1 MGDLMIVEQLNGEA
15 RVSSKVIAENV
26 ENSHKAVSQL
36 IKKHLTHIEEFGKV
50 EFEMRPLE
58 SGQRESIYFLN
69 EDQSTFLLTCM
80 KNTDIVIHFKK
91 NLVKAFSSLK
101 KIIKEEMVK
110 SILSFEE
117 ELRIHQMTASF
128 LNMSDNGKLGMM
140 QKFYESKGLDVKML
154 PNYTES
160 KGTLKSASELLKE
173 NGCGISAIAFNKLM
187 VAEGLIV
194 ERTRPSTK
202 HADKVKTFKALS
214 DEALIYGEN
223 MQSPQNPKEVQPM
236 YYAEKF
242 VELCKKLGVK

>member
-1 MGDLMIVEQLNGEA
+1 MGELMIVEQLNGEA

-26 ENSHKAVSQL
+26 GKDHSTVTKN
-36 IKKHLTHIEEFGKV
+36 IKNEYEHLEEFGKV
-50 EFEMRPLE
+50 GIEFQD
-58 SGQRESIYFLN
+58 SGANPEKVYMLN
-69 EDQSTFLLTCM
+69 EDQATYLLTCM
-80 KNTDIVIHFKK
+80 RNNDEVRLFKK

-101 KIIKEEMVK
+101 KIIKEEVVK

-140 QKFYESKGLDVKML
+140 QKFYESKGLDTKML
-154 PNYTES
+154 PSYTES

-173 NGCGISAIAFNKLM
+173 NGCAISAIAFNRLM

-214 DEALIYGEN
+214 DDALVYGEN

-236 YYAEKF
+236 YYSEKF
-242 VELCKKLGVK
+242 VELCEKLGIK